1 LTEVKEFS
9 SVVFVK
15 VDSDELEVSTH
26 NTSKP
31 IFLNSIYRVAQK
43 SKPLRNS
50 RIKKNRIKSY

>member
-50 RIKKNRIKSY
+50 RIKKKSY